1 MKVLTIGFT
10 KKTARRFFELLRDS
24 GTRRVIDVR
33 LNNSSQLAGFA
44 KKDDLAWFLQEL
56 GAIDYLHRPDLAP
69 TRDLLRDWRTGAID
83 WPAYEARFLDLM
95 RERGIERTLPKD
107 VLRDGCLL
115 CSEDQ
120 PHHCH
125 RRLVAEYLND
135 CWGGVRIE
143 HLGLAE
149 VAPEP

>member
-1 MKVLTIGFT
+1 MRVLTIGFT
-10 KKTARRFFELLRDS
+10 KKSARRFFELLRDS

-44 KKDDLAWFLQEL
+44 KKADLAWFLREL
-56 GAIDYLHRPDLAP
+56 GAIDYFHRPDLAP

-83 WPAYEARFLDLM
+83 WPTYETRFLDLM
-95 RERGIERTLPKD
+95 RERGIERTLPRGALHD
-107 VLRDGCLL
+107 ACLL

-120 PHHCH
+120 PHYCH

-135 CWGGVRIE
+135 HWGGVRIE
-143 HLGLAE
+143 HLGLAKA
-149 VAPEP
+149 VLEP